1 MDPDYNKE
9 DYLKIIED
17 YIEFIKIVEYMDKDQ
32 IE

>member
-9 DYLKIIED
+9 EYLQVIEN
-17 YIEFIKIVEYMDKDQ
+17 YIEFIKIVEYMDKNQ